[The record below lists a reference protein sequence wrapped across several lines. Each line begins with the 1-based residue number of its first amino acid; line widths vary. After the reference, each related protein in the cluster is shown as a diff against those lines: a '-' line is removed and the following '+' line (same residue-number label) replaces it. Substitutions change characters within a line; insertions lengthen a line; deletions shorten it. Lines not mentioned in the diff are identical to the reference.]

1 MYSKAVDQR
10 LPYVLVAEGMLLP
23 LIGLVIT
30 GLKKHADPESITLIV
45 PQRQLDAFK
54 ATVGESATVISED
67 AVLPDWPIS
76 RVRDLLAHPN
86 RAGWY
91 LQQFLK
97 LSFGQFS
104 GASAYVIWDADTI
117 PLAPPL
123 LRDGKTTLFCAAQ
136 EHNQP
141 YFDTYKLLLDQE
153 PVLKR
158 SAISQYM
165 HIETQIVEALQL
177 AIIEKTGA
185 PTWIDAILNALPG
198 ESISEFSE
206 YETYANFLMS
216 WHPSRGRMIDVP
228 WFRYGAEIY
237 PDCTRVTLTELEKRF
252 ARYSHVAFE
261 RHPRSFLRRIA
272 AHSKL
277 FLGS

>member
-1 MYSKAVDQR
+1 MDIKAVGER
-10 LPYVLVAEGMLLP
+10 LPYVLVAEALLLP
-23 LIGLVIT
+23 LIGVVIA
-30 GLKKHADPESITLIV
+30 GLKKYANPASITLVV
-45 PQRQLDAFK
+45 PKHQTDAFK
-54 ATVGESATVISED
+54 STVGESATVISED
-67 AVLPDWPIS
+67 AVLPDWHIS
-76 RVRDLLAHPN
+76 RVRDRLAHQN

-104 GASAYVIWDADTI
+104 GAPAYVIWDADTI

-123 LRDGKTTLFCAAQ
+123 LRDGEMTLFCAAQ
-136 EHNQP
+136 EHNPP
-141 YFDTYKLLLDQE
+141 YFDTYKLLLGLE

-165 HIETQIVEALQL
+165 YIETSIVEDLQST
-177 AIIEKTGA
+177 IIENAGA
-185 PTWIDAILNALPG
+185 STWIEAILDALPG

-206 YETYANFLMS
+206 YETYANFFMS
-216 WHPSRGRMIDVP
+216 RHPGRGRMIDVP

-237 PDCTRVTLTELEKRF
+237 PDCAQVTLEDLEKRF

-261 RHPRSFLRRIA
+261 RHPRRFLRRAA

-277 FLGS
+277 FFGL